1 MNFVARYRILES
13 LGRGGMGE
21 VFLADDTQLERKVA
35 IKFLPDELQDDP
47 VARGRFEREAKSAA
61 ALDHPFIC
69 KIYEVAQVDGRAWCP
84 RNLLDDGSPD
94 HQKSSACPKNL

>member
-1 MNFVARYRILES
+1 MSTSFPRYRILES
-13 LGRGGMGE
+13 LGKGGMGE

-47 VARGRFEREAKSAA
+47 VARARFEREAKSAA

-69 KIYEVAQVDGRAWCP
+69 KIHEITELDGRPSIVMEYVAG
-84 RNLLDDGSPD
+84 RTLESRLV
-94 HQKSSACPKNL
+94 